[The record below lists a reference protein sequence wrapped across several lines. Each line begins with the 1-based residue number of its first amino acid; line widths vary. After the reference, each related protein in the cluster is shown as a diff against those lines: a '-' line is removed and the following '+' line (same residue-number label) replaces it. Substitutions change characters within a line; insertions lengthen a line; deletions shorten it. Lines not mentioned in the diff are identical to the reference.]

1 MKNILLS
8 ALIATGLVTTTIAA
22 LLVPTS
28 APAVAES
35 GAGELKIYC
44 GTAADPSSKST
55 LPATLAS
62 VGQSEPT
69 VLIIWKSEAFQKF
82 SPQRRCEIVSPKFQ
96 VAIESGRS
104 YVTSGKNPTS
114 GVGIICAVATQEE
127 SCTPD
132 KMLFTLKSYQSADV
146 TVEQLSNIIYGKTS
160 EPIYQSSGGKYVA
173 DLRALARRK

>member
-1 MKNILLS
+1 MKNILIS
-8 ALIATGLVTTTIAA
+8 ALLATGLVTSTVAT
-22 LLVPTS
+22 LLLPTS
-28 APAVAES
+28 APAVAQS
-35 GAGELKIYC
+35 DASELKIYC
-44 GTAADPSSKST
+44 GTAADPSSKSA

-62 VGQSEPT
+62 VGKGEPT

-96 VAIESGRS
+96 TAIQSGRA
-104 YVTSGKNPTS
+104 YVTSGKNPSS
-114 GVGIICAVATQEE
+114 GTGIICAVATQEE

-146 TVEQLSNIIYGKTS
+146 TVEQLSNIISGKTS

-173 DLRALARRK
+173 NLRGLLRRK